1 MLPRPFLIAFGGT
14 VLVLLLGVLLIVVWP
29 GAPEPAATAP
39 PSPSPT
45 PTPAPAAQA
54 TGPTGLITDAPA
66 TAQEA
71 VVGDCYLLSTRT
83 PTWGMA
89 HVRFVDCATPHHG
102 QLVSS
107 VPLRDPAPIDPD
119 LVPAEDPAGSA
130 AADFSLEDCV
140 LTVWTGYVDVPDA
153 GPALYVPPNLL
164 TGGIADQVL
173 CALETAEPR
182 AGSLLG

>member
-1 MLPRPFLIAFGGT
+1 
-14 VLVLLLGVLLIVVWP
+14 
-29 GAPEPAATAP
+29 
-39 PSPSPT
+39 
-45 PTPAPAAQA
+45 
-54 TGPTGLITDAPA
+54 
-66 TAQEA
+66 
-71 VVGDCYLLSTRT
+71 
-83 PTWGMA
+83 MA
-89 HVRFVDCATPHHG
+89 HVRFVDCAAPHHG

-140 LTVWTGYVDVPDA
+140 LTVWTEYVDVPDA

-164 TGGIADQVL
+164 TDGVADQVL

-182 AGSLLG
+182 AGSLLGG